1 MPSDRTD
8 TPSERVEQATRALW
22 FEADFADSRDTLQG
36 AMDELI
42 AAVRAEERAR
52 VVEALWPNR
61 EHIGCDKQ
69 GDQWDDVL
77 TCKCGLDRA
86 LALLTDR
93 EGEA

>member
-52 VVEALWPNR
+52 VREMVEGVPTHEDHEGRLHHRTALMFAS
-61 EHIGCDKQ
+61 
-69 GDQWDDVL
+69 DVL
-77 TCKCGLDRA
+77 R
-86 LALLTDR
+86 LLTDR
-93 EGEA
+93 EGT